1 MNHTENGFDE
11 PGEDRD
17 QPDRPVKS
25 SRYTADQI
33 EDMRDVAAIL
43 GLDLSFEPAAGEEGE
58 VSESDRA
65 VWSGPGRPPW
75 RGPGPNYL
83 AELRAPMTCD
93 EYDAH
98 LDEMAAAL
106 RAAISAAWDREAK
119 RKQQKKKRRCH
130 GP

>member
-1 MNHTENGFDE
+1 MSDRENGFDE
-11 PGEDRD
+11 DGGDRD

-33 EDMRDVAAIL
+33 EDMRDVAAVL
-43 GLDLSFEPAAGEEGE
+43 GLDLTFDPPAGEEGE
-58 VSESDRA
+58 VSDSDRA
-65 VWSGPGRPPW
+65 LWHGPGRPPW
-75 RGPGPNYL
+75 RGPGPNFL
-83 AELRAPMTCD
+83 AELRPSMTSD

-106 RAAISAAWDREAK
+106 RAAISAVWDREAK
-119 RKQQKKKRRCH
+119 RKQQKKKRRRH